1 LQLLELIAEAARLDG
16 STRGVGF
23 GKEEE
28 HHRLSAKV
36 F

>member
-1 LQLLELIAEAARLDG
+1 LQLRELIAEATRLDG
-16 STRGVGF
+16 SAGGVRF

-28 HHRLSAKV
+28 HDRLAAEI

>member
-1 LQLLELIAEAARLDG
+1 LQLLELIAEAARLYG
-16 STRGVGF
+16 STRGIGL

-28 HHRLSAKV
+28 HHRLTAKV